1 MSKKIKLS
9 TAMAIP
15 LVAAVT
21 SVAPQTAFCDF
32 FISSFGTNE
41 LMRFNEDTGEYLGVI
56 AEVQGPFASQIG
68 FEGDLFVSSFH
79 TGEVLRFDSD
89 TGDFIG
95 VFIQAGAGGLTN
107 PTAPNFGPD
116 GKVYVGDLAM
126 AKPVI

>member
-68 FEGDLFVSSFH
+68 FEGDLFVKNRLVIYSSGKVRGKITYGEIEIERGGAL
-79 TGEVLRFDSD
+79 TGEISSGTALD
-89 TGDFIG
+89 
-95 VFIQAGAGGLTN
+95 AGKKSTPSSKA
-107 PTAPNFGPD
+107 A
-116 GKVYVGDLAM
+116 
-126 AKPVI
+126 